1 MCPSQWRKVTL
12 ASNGGRGLKHHHPDA
27 ITPSSGHARQ
37 QWRARIETEKPQN
50 RFQRGFGHAR
60 QQWRARIETSK
71 MRQHIR
77 WRCCH
82 ARQQW
87 RARIETRCPEAAAQ
101 ARWRHAR
108 QQWRARIETSA
119 MRNRRRLAQV
129 TLASNGGRGLKRL
142 RAVLQQP
149 AACHAR
155 QQWRAR
161 IETTTAATQPPLAW
175 RHARQQWRARIETTK
190 SPLDRPVVLGHARQ
204 QWRARIETFRM
215 VGINTSQLVTLASN
229 GGRGLKHRQG
239 CGWRCWWMVTL
250 ASNGGRGLK
259 HPPGPRARRPRQS
272 RSPAMAGAD

>member
-1 MCPSQWRKVTL
+1 
-12 ASNGGRGLKHHHPDA
+12 
-27 ITPSSGHARQ
+27 
-37 QWRARIETEKPQN
+37 
-50 RFQRGFGHAR
+50 
-60 QQWRARIETSK
+60 

-161 IETTTAATQPPLAW
+161 IETPTAATRPPLAW
-175 RHARQQWRARIETTK
+175 RHARQQWRARIET
-190 SPLDRPVVLGHARQ
+190 PAGRRVALLVDGHARQ
-204 QWRARIETFRM
+204 QWRARIETPSRPACK
-215 VGINTSQLVTLASN
+215 TPPAVTLASN
-229 GGRGLKHRQG
+229 GGRGLKP
-239 CGWRCWWMVTL
+239 
-250 ASNGGRGLK
+250 SNPALTGAG
-259 HPPGPRARRPRQS
+259 AWS